1 MLPCMYH
8 WIMSITIIRT
18 DRENILKFVCRFIRK
33 SEKLSKNFT
42 YLSCFI
48 PSPVL
53 LKNVCGMV
61 SAEFTDACKNVETF

>member
-1 MLPCMYH
+1 
-8 WIMSITIIRT
+8 MSITIIRT

-33 SEKLSKNFT
+33 SEKLSKNFM